1 MGDSVRGVVTSE
13 KGFLALVGG
22 LNRDYQVLGPGRIR
36 QEQRDNKK
44 GLFGAL
50 ELGTRGNQACNLLKP
65 IKDLWYGMGV
75 GGVGGFCRG
84 GGTPGKG
91 FSSWRIQSA

>member
-1 MGDSVRGVVTSE
+1 MVEYV
-13 KGFLALVGG
+13 
-22 LNRDYQVLGPGRIR
+22 N
-36 QEQRDNKK
+36 K
-44 GLFGAL
+44 GLFGVWCTGVWGL
-50 ELGTRGNQACNLLKP
+50 SWELRESRRAIVLKP

-75 GGVGGFCRG
+75 GAWGGFCRG